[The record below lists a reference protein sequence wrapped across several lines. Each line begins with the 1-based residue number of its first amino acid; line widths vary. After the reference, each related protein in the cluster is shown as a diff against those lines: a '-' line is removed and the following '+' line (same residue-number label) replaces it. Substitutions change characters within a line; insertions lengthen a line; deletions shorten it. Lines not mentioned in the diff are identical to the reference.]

1 MGQKYILLSNI
12 DLSAFFDNIEGEE
25 SKKWKSIGTTETD
38 AFKGVFD
45 GNNYKIYNI
54 PEFESTNTRVGF
66 FGYLNGGT
74 IQNCGFIY
82 KDGTTLKST
91 QDVGG
96 VVGRIVNGYVSNVSS
111 SGATVSNNGNN
122 TNSYGGLVGS
132 IANGTIS
139 NSSNYNTV
147 SAKIMPA
154 ELLGMQRAP
163 TQSLDAITLALLK
176 RHRALLELL
185 VNL

>member
-1 MGQKYILLSNI
+1 MADLLAQLQDQKEFPFEDGGVNFNSWAQKYILLSNI
-12 DLSAFFDNIEGEE
+12 DLSAAGLAN
-25 SKKWKSIGTTETD
+25 WKSIGTGTN

-96 VVGRIVNGYVSNVSS
+96 VVGRIENGSVNNVSS
-111 SGATVSNNGNN
+111 SGATVSDNGNDN
-122 TNSYGGLVGS
+122 NSYGGLVGS
-132 IANGTIS
+132 IARPKGIP
-139 NSSNYNTV
+139 
-147 SAKIMPA
+147 I
-154 ELLGMQRAP
+154 
-163 TQSLDAITLALLK
+163 
-176 RHRALLELL
+176 
-185 VNL
+185 